1 MATSIKIDEDLKT
14 RIQHLAGV
22 RRRSAHWIMRE
33 AIQQYVEREEKREAF
48 KQDALRAWNEYQ
60 STGVHVTAAEADEWL
75 AKLEEGRD
83 VELPECH
90 I

>member
-60 STGVHVTAAEADEWL
+60 SAGVHVTAAEADEWL